1 MSNIRISELTAVTDL
16 TLDGVFP
23 LSQPDIIND
32 NVITTYKT
40 TLQQVFDLFSAL
52 FPVGLIL
59 PYGGIITP
67 TILETT
73 LKGWVVCDGTSL
85 VISNYNALYEAIG
98 DTYGIS
104 TNTNNFKLPDLRGRS
119 LIGAGQGAGLVG
131 NYQFGISDGQEYV
144 ALHQSEIPFHTH
156 QYENF
161 NNDHEVE
168 SGKGTKA
175 RGSIRTQW
183 TGAATTANPV
193 GDGLHGS
200 RQVGNGHPNMQPY
213 TVINYI
219 IKT

>member
-1 MSNIRISELTAVTDL
+1 MSNIRISELTAVADL

-67 TILETT
+67 AILETT

-119 LIGAGQGAGLVG
+119 LIGAGQGAGLGGIYNLGDSGGVENVTLNINQIPAHNHVYDRGFANKAYKEG
-131 NYQFGISDGQEYV
+131 NNQS
-144 ALHQSEIPFHTH
+144 ALDPQDNLPNSYKRFQSTSNAGGGASHT
-156 QYENF
+156 
-161 NNDHEVE
+161 
-168 SGKGTKA
+168 
-175 RGSIRTQW
+175 
-183 TGAATTANPV
+183 
-193 GDGLHGS
+193 
-200 RQVGNGHPNMQPY
+200 NMQPY

>member
-1 MSNIRISELTAVTDL
+1 MSNIRISELTAVADL

-73 LKGWVVCDGTSL
+73 LKGWVVCDGSSL
-85 VISNYNALYEAIG
+85 VISNYNALYKAIG

-144 ALHQSEIPFHTH
+144 ALSQGQIPFHTH
-156 QYENF
+156 QYENH
-161 NNDHEVE
+161 NPDKEVK
-168 SGKGTKA
+168 SGTGA
-175 RGSIRTQW
+175 HVRGSNRTQW

-193 GDGLHGS
+193 GSGLNVGS
-200 RQVGNGHPNMQPY
+200 GHPNMQPY

>member
-23 LSQPDIIND
+23 LSQPDVIND

-52 FPVGLIL
+52 FPIGLIL

-67 TILETT
+67 TILNTT
-73 LKGWVVCDGTSL
+73 LKGWVVCDGSSL

-98 DTYGIS
+98 DTYGVS
-104 TNTNNFKLPDLRGRS
+104 TNTNNFKLPDLRGRT
-119 LIGAGQGAGLVG
+119 LIGAGQGAGLGG
-131 NYQFGISDGQEYV
+131 NYNFGESGGVENVTLNINQ
-144 ALHQSEIPFHTH
+144 IPPHTH
-156 QYENF
+156 QYDRGFSNKKF
-161 NNDHEVE
+161 DSKLNNQSALDPQGINV
-168 SGKGTKA
+168 SFT
-175 RGSIRTQW
+175 GSNGG
-183 TGAATTANPV
+183 GA
-193 GDGLHGS
+193 S
-200 RQVGNGHPNMQPY
+200 HPNMQPY